1 MRHHSIALL
10 GIWTLESRVCSIW
23 QCKKCACCLFCC
35 YVYYSVPKTHW
46 PGQKPCWVTGLHNST
61 FWVSCMGPQYSQL
74 RHLHIKRP
82 MGPGSIHFGLSLSQE
97 HLRKPKSY
105 NSCPSNDYHRSRPLA
120 YYCSSCW
127 EGTGCRAFPWQV
139 QWNPVLYRWSVL
151 AQGRIENEISHWKF
165 HSGQSKHCKVQ

>member
-1 MRHHSIALL
+1 MRHHSIAPM

-35 YVYYSVPKTHW
+35 YVYYSAPKIPW
-46 PGQKPCWVTGLHNST
+46 PGKKACWVTGLHNST
-61 FWVSCMGPQYSQL
+61 FWVSCMGHQCSQL

-82 MGPGSIHFGLSLSQE
+82 MGPGSIHFGLSLSQDIY
-97 HLRKPKSY
+97 RS
-105 NSCPSNDYHRSRPLA
+105 PSPTIPAQAMTIIEAVLA

-127 EGTGCRAFPWQV
+127 GGMGFRAFPQQV
-139 QWNPVLYRWSVL
+139 QWNPFLYRWSFL
-151 AQGRIENEISHWKF
+151 AQRRIENEMSHWKF